1 MRLVSAAL
9 LVALAAGAAFAQP
22 GRGGPPSAPPAVMRA
37 SLPEKAKVPSLPT
50 PPSQPPNAKGL
61 EQKWAQ
67 ELRRAAR
74 QDAAEGYAPAEVMAA
89 YERDAVGQWFR
100 RGEIVVADANPA
112 VMATAA
118 QMGLIELRRTRL
130 ASIDI
135 DLVTFAAPPDT
146 DTRAAL
152 LALRER
158 HPEAPSGLNYLYT
171 QQGKGEAAPATTPQA
186 RRVARAVA
194 AIIDGPIPTDGEGF
208 TGIRFTTRRFVA
220 GPPSPSRHGA
230 AVAAILARSAAA
242 ADLHII
248 AADVVSAGPLQG
260 AAAEDL
266 ARALDWAASQSASV
280 INVSLTGPPH
290 PALARM
296 SSALAARG
304 YIIVAAAGNAGPQ
317 APAPYPA
324 ALSEVVGVTAVDRS
338 GRIWRRATQGAQ
350 VDFAALGVE
359 VATDGGPP
367 VSGTSYAAPV
377 VAGALARM
385 LPAPDRARRAQVL
398 EQLAASARDL
408 GPPGPDATFGR
419 GLIEPN

>member
-9 LVALAAGAAFAQP
+9 LLAFATGAALAKP
-22 GRGGPPSAPPAVMRA
+22 GGGGPPSMPPGLMRA
-37 SLPEKAKVPSLPT
+37 NLPEKARATS
-50 PPSQPPNAKGL
+50 PNIPAHAKGKGPQARW
-61 EQKWAQ
+61 ER

-74 QDAAEGYAPAEVMAA
+74 RDAAEGYPAGAVLAT
-89 YERDAVGQWFR
+89 YDRDAVGQWFR
-100 RGEIVVADANPA
+100 RGEIVVVGVDQA

-118 QMGLIELRRTRL
+118 QMGLIERRRTTL
-130 ASIDI
+130 FSVDA
-135 DLVTFAAPPDT
+135 DLVTFEAPPET
-146 DTRAAL
+146 DTRTAL
-152 LALRER
+152 QALRER
-158 HPEAPSGLNYLYT
+158 HPEASSGLNYLYT
-171 QQGKGEAAPATTPQA
+171 QQGKGEASPAAAPQA
-186 RRVARAVA
+186 RRVAHATVAV
-194 AIIDGPIPTDGEGF
+194 IDGPIPTDREGF
-208 TGIRFTTRRFVA
+208 AGIRFTTRRFVA
-220 GPPSPSRHGA
+220 GPPSSSRHGG
-230 AVAAILARSAAA
+230 AVAAILARSTAAT
-242 ADLHII
+242 DLHVV

-290 PALARM
+290 PALSRV
-296 SSALAARG
+296 SSALAGRG

-338 GRIWRRATQGAQ
+338 GRIWRRATHGAQ

-359 VATDGGPP
+359 VPTDGGPP

-385 LPAPDRARRAQVL
+385 LRTPDRARRAQAL

-419 GLIEPN
+419 GLIEPD